1 MDISNYTGHTVGLDH
16 LWWVIQVSNMPLAH
30 AEVRLYFQMMD
41 ISNTTVQPGSG
52 SVICQCRFVRF
63 LAPGV
68 PVMKNSIED
77 ENFSETIA
85 METGLFIT
93 SCHK

>member
-1 MDISNYTGHTVGLDH
+1 
-16 LWWVIQVSNMPLAH
+16 MPLAH
-30 AEVRLYFQMMD
+30 AEVRLYFQMTD

-52 SVICQCRFVRF
+52 SVTCQCRFVRF

-68 PVMKNSIED
+68 PVIKNSIED

-85 METGLFIT
+85 IETGTETTANDAASLG
-93 SCHK
+93 CL